1 MAFEQIMYPISG
13 CILSNRTYTIEYSD
27 VKSGTVGAWD
37 TGSDNFDAD
46 SLFKC
51 SGDENALIKVLQELE
66 HVEK

>member
-1 MAFEQIMYPISG
+1 
-13 CILSNRTYTIEYSD
+13 LSNRTYTIEYSD
-27 VKSGTVGAWD
+27 VKSGTFGAWD

>member
-1 MAFEQIMYPISG
+1 
-13 CILSNRTYTIEYSD
+13 LSNRTYTIEYSD
-27 VKSGTVGAWD
+27 VKSGTFGAWD
-37 TGSDNFDAD
+37 TGSDNFDD